1 MGKASVNVIDD
12 LSNLYTVVSRSSVGL
27 LDTLRYV
34 RLGGLAAA
42 RARLL
47 LLAVLIRRRR
57 RRWQLKQLK
66 FAFKEAN
73 QASLNL
79 LPFRKSL

>member
-34 RLGGLAAA
+34 WFSGLATAG
-42 RARLL
+42 ARLL

-57 RRWQLKQLK
+57 RWRQLKQPK
-66 FAFKEAN
+66 RAFKEAN
-73 QASLNL
+73 QTSVNL
-79 LPFRKSL
+79 LPFRK